1 MAKSII
7 NRGISLFS
15 FPLFFLMTEA
25 IPISKAPVS
34 VITPRKPPIYK
45 KNLKTEFE
53 MSIIILRG
61 VIKKY
66 SK

>member
-1 MAKSII
+1 
-7 NRGISLFS
+7 
-15 FPLFFLMTEA
+15 MTEA

-53 MSIIILRG
+53 MSIIILHG

-66 SK
+66 SE